1 MKLEQIYTG
10 CLAEAAYYVESNG
23 EALVIDPL
31 RAPEPYLERAEA
43 DGAKIKYVFL
53 THFHADFVAGHIDL
67 AKKSG
72 ATIVLGPTETKLGYD
87 AHIGKDG
94 EVFEVGDISLT
105 LLHTPGHTMESSTY
119 LLKDENGKEHCIFSG
134 DTLFIGDVGRP
145 DLAQKVVKDLTQEI
159 LAGHLYDSLRNKIM
173 PLPDDIIVYP
183 NHGAGSACGKN
194 MSSETFD
201 TLGNQKK
208 TNYAL
213 RADMTKEE
221 FIEEVLDGLK
231 PPPQYFPKN
240 VMINIQGP
248 DASYDEVIAKGV
260 KGLSPREFETTA
272 QASEA
277 LILDTRDPQVF
288 CKAFVPGSINIW
300 ENGNFASWV
309 GTLIPDLDQEILLV
323 TEEGKEEE
331 VVMRLSRVGYDHA
344 IGYLEGGIEAWKA
357 AGYEVDQIKS
367 VPVDELNKV
376 EDAHILDCRKES
388 EYYSEHVIGAKNVP
402 LDFINQRMSEVD
414 KDTEYYVHCRSGY
427 RSMIF
432 ASILKARGYNN
443 LIDVAGGFNAMK
455 ESGDFEISD
464 YVCPTTML

>member
-10 CLAEAAYYVESNG
+10 CLAEAAYYIQSNG
-23 EALVIDPL
+23 EAAIIDPL
-31 RAPEPYLERAEA
+31 RSPEPYLERAAE

-53 THFHADFVAGHIDL
+53 THFHADFVAGHVDL

-72 ATIVLGPTETKLGYD
+72 ATIVLGPTSMQLGYD
-87 AHIGKDG
+87 AHIGHDG
-94 EVFEVGDISLT
+94 EVFEVGNIKLT
-105 LLHTPGHTMESSTY
+105 MLHTPGHTMESIT
-119 LLKDENGKEHCIFSG
+119 LLLTDENGKEHCIFTG

-145 DLAQKVVKDLTQEI
+145 DLAQKVIKDLTQEK

-173 PLPDDIIVYP
+173 PLSDDIIVYP

-213 RADMTKEE
+213 RADMTKKE

-240 VMINIQGP
+240 VLINIEG
-248 DASYDEVIAKGV
+248 AKAAYDEIISKGAKA
-260 KGLSPREFETTA
+260 LSPREFETTA
-272 QASEA
+272 NATDA

-288 CKAFVPGSINIW
+288 CKGFIPNSINI
-300 ENGNFASWV
+300 GADGSFASWV
-309 GTLIPDLDQEILLV
+309 GTLIPDLDQEILLI
-323 TEEGKEEE
+323 TDEGKEED
-331 VVMRLSRVGYDHA
+331 VVMRLSRVGYDNA
-344 IGYLEGGIEAWKA
+344 IGYLKGGIKAWQE
-357 AGYEVDQIKS
+357 AGYELDTIKS
-367 VPVDELNKV
+367 IGVDELKTIEAPN
-376 EDAHILDCRKES
+376 ILDCRKES
-388 EYYSEHVIGAKNVP
+388 EYDSEHVIGAKNVP
-402 LDFINQRMSEVD
+402 LDYINKRMSEVD
-414 KDTEYYVHCRSGY
+414 KNTKYYVHCRSGY

-432 ASILKARGYNN
+432 VSMLKARGYQN
-443 LIDVAGGFNAMK
+443 LIDVAGGFKAIK
-455 ESGDFEISD
+455 ESGAFNISD